1 MLMAR
6 KPAARLAAATV
17 VIGIGLAL
25 VLGLGLASGQLA
37 LPAGLRA
44 PAVPQPVA
52 VAEIALR
59 SGDVPGITRCPI
71 SGEIGKYLAGL
82 QTAGSPG
89 YEVLQSEWTRIRGL
103 GARQGY
109 ASSFAKSPN
118 ECTARL
124 GERQSPSAISFSFQ
138 FQKATAAATAFE
150 NGFLDLRPARDL
162 NVPGLQQ
169 GTGTG
174 LGTSAWTFYQAAPEP
189 AIYAAYWAR
198 GDYLVFLLA
207 ENVDPA
213 VARRAALNIDSRVR

>member
-1 MLMAR
+1 MLVAR
-6 KPAARLAAATV
+6 KPVARMAAATV
-17 VIGIGLAL
+17 VVVMGLAL
-25 VLGLGLASGQLA
+25 VLGIGLASGQLA
-37 LPAGLRA
+37 LPAALRA

-52 VAEIALR
+52 LADIALQP
-59 SGDVPGITRCPI
+59 GDVPGITRCPI
-71 SGEIGKYLAGL
+71 SGEMGKYLAGL
-82 QTAGSPG
+82 QAAGSPG

-109 ASSFAKSPN
+109 ASSFAKSPT

-124 GERQSPSAISFSFQ
+124 GARQSASAISFSFQ
-138 FQKATAAATAFE
+138 FPKAAAAATAFDR
-150 NGFLDLRPARDL
+150 GFLDLRPAHDL

-174 LGTSAWTFYQAAPEP
+174 LGSSAWTFYQAAPEP

-198 GDYLVFLLA
+198 SDYLVFLLA
-207 ENVDPA
+207 ENVDPG